1 MDEDRHLQPLEV
13 INYFLHEAVC
23 FQSTNTELVG
33 RFEKLLKSD
42 EFGRSN
48 HASLKRL
55 TQKLVV
61 VKRVGGGGRKVFELK
76 PDLQVLFT
84 NKVNKV

>member
-55 TQKLVV
+55 TQKLVII
-61 VKRVGGGGRKVFELK
+61 KRVGGGRKVFELK
-76 PDLQVLFT
+76 PDLQV
-84 NKVNKV
+84 K